1 MYPRA
6 ISEAVNIN
14 GVWYQDYEVQDPATG
29 AISVK
34 KFKHDGAN
42 WVEASDLE
50 FESENYK
57 VNIMK
62 MIPDNQA
69 GINLKKNVVNLDKCI
84 VNLSKS
90 KGVSLTKHRARVA
103 VVLDYSYSM
112 KHLYDSGAVQKAVSR
127 LVPLGLRFD
136 DNGEIEVWLFHDGQR
151 AMDAMTLNN
160 YDNYTKS
167 VVKASR
173 EDYGGTRY
181 APVLEDI
188 KRHYVNEDPSDV
200 PTFVIF
206 ITDGDNSDHAKTDN
220 IVKELSNYN
229 VFIQFVGI
237 GHSSFN
243 YLEKLDDLTGRR
255 CDNTGFIKVSTFDSM
270 DDTQLYNSLLEQ
282 YIDWLKVLG
291 LN

>member
-6 ISEAVNIN
+6 VSEAVNVN
-14 GVWYQDYEVQDPATG
+14 GIWYQDYEVQDPVTG
-29 AISVK
+29 AVSVK
-34 KFKHDGAN
+34 KFMYNGSN
-42 WVEASDLE
+42 WVEANELE

-69 GINLKKNVVNLDKCI
+69 GVNLKKNVVNLDKCI

-112 KHLYDSGAVQKAVSR
+112 KHLYDNGAVQKAISR

-136 DNGEIEVWLFHDGQR
+136 DNGEIEVWLFHNGQR

-160 YDNYTKS
+160 YDNYING

-173 EDYGGTRY
+173 EEYGGTRY

-188 KRHYVNEDPSDV
+188 ERHYISEDPSAI

-206 ITDGDNSDHAKTDN
+206 ITDGDNSDHAKTDK
-220 IVKELSNYN
+220 IVRELSQYN
-229 VFIQFVGI
+229 IFIQFVGI
-237 GHSSFN
+237 GNSSFG

-255 CDNTGFIKVSTFDSM
+255 CDNTGFIKVSTFDKM
-270 DDTQLYNSLLEQ
+270 NDTQLYNSLLEQ